1 MGIKLLYMQRLA
13 LLNYIWRLSLPV
25 LLTNLLQTSVTVIDT
40 YMVGRLGPLA
50 IAAVGMSNT
59 LRLMLLIAVLS
70 ISGGA
75 MSLVAQAKGGR
86 DTDRIS
92 LVTRQGIVSGILLSI
107 ILAVLG
113 FLLAPVLLSAMEN
126 GGQDEVIELSMQY
139 LVIIFLGTP
148 FLALNIIMDRLMQ
161 GAGDTFTP
169 LILTIG
175 TVLLNILFNYIFIF
189 GWGVIPSYGLVGA
202 AIGTVLARVVVVI
215 IGFIIFYSGRN
226 VIQIL
231 EGSWRPHWPLVKDI
245 LSIGVPS
252 GIQGILRH
260 TGGLVAIGIVTATE
274 LGTYGAAVLAICWQ
288 VESLAAQPVVGLNVA
303 ATSLVGQAM
312 GRWQT
317 AAAYQQGNIM
327 IILGVVVMGLFVTPM
342 ILYAEQIILLFDP
355 SAHPKV
361 LQGGVSYFRINTIFL
376 PVTAI
381 AIMIT
386 GTLRGAGDTQPA
398 MISTLIGR
406 NLLTILLAWWF
417 ALPLGMGAV
426 GVWYGMVIGRIVDG
440 AYMWW
445 VWRQKKWIKVALEQT
460 PLYRKHLKNLSSA
473 NTQDYLSE
481 VRSVYMA
488 IPKTVEI
495 VEENSVLYK
504 TPDQNIQVFFKGNNY
519 TFMAEKN

>member
-1 MGIKLLYMQRLA
+1 MSAKLFNMQRLA

-59 LRLMLLIAVLS
+59 LRLMLLITVLS
-70 ISGGA
+70 VSGGA

-86 DTDRIS
+86 DRHRIS

-107 ILAVLG
+107 LLAIVG

-169 LILTIG
+169 LLLTIG
-175 TVLLNILFNYIFIF
+175 TVVLNVLFNYIFIF
-189 GWGVIPSYGLVGA
+189 GWGAIPSYGLVGA

-231 EGSWRPHWPLVKDI
+231 AGSWRPNWPMVKDI

-303 ATSLVGQAM
+303 ATSLVGQAL
-312 GRWQT
+312 GRWQP

-327 IILGVVVMGLFVTPM
+327 IFLGVLVMGLFVTPM
-342 ILYAEQIILLFDP
+342 ILYAEEIILLFDP

-361 LQGGVSYFRINTIFL
+361 LQGGISYFRINTFFL
-376 PVTAI
+376 PVTAV

-406 NLLTILLAWWF
+406 NLLTIFLAWWL

-426 GVWYGMVIGRIVDG
+426 GVWYGMVLGRIVDG
-440 AYMWW
+440 LYMWW
-445 VWRQKKWIKVALEQT
+445 VWRQRKWLQVALEQT
-460 PLYRKHLKNLSSA
+460 PLFRKHLKMLSA
-473 NTQDYLSE
+473 IDLEKYLTQI
-481 VRSVYMA
+481 RSVYMA
-488 IPKTVEI
+488 IPKTVE
-495 VEENSVLYK
+495 VVRENSVLYK
-504 TPDQNIQVFFKGNNY
+504 TPDQNIEVAFKDRSY
-519 TFMAEKN
+519 TVLAEDN